1 MTDKTA
7 KGMVIGASIF
17 LLLVGGILYYIF
29 DKQGYD
35 NSGKSNYVKYDIDD
49 YVEVNSLTFDSYT
62 DVYNDIRVSKANI
75 KNIDD
80 DVIKSFIHN
89 EDNIIGYITG
99 YYNEIKQKDSYTS
112 SNSAVSSIKKQINGT
127 VLSVLYRLNFE
138 LDPIYFEDSSRSY
151 LTVLNVDL
159 ATGKNLST
167 DDLLLKYNYTKDYI
181 AEKIYID
188 DILIPSDQIVIDKST
203 NISLTRSDIER
214 RKSEYI
220 DRIESE
226 FDNIIKVYI
235 DNSNLTL
242 VYDKKELNSLFFDT
256 DIDTD
261 IKTRYLK

>member
-1 MTDKTA
+1 MNDKTA
-7 KGMVIGASIF
+7 KRMVIGVSIF

-29 DKQGYD
+29 DRQGYD
-35 NSGKSNYVKYDIDD
+35 NSGKSNYVKYDIND
-49 YVEVNSLTFDSYT
+49 YVEVTSVDFDSYG
-62 DVYNDIRVSKANI
+62 DVYNNTRVSRVSI
-75 KNIDD
+75 KNISNDG
-80 DVIKSFIHN
+80 VKNFLHN
-89 EDNIIGYITG
+89 EDNIVGYITG

-112 SNSAVSSIKKQINGT
+112 SSSAVSSIKKQVNGT
-127 VLSVLYRLNFE
+127 VLSVLYRVDFE

-151 LTVLNVDL
+151 MTVLNVDL
-159 ATGKNLST
+159 ATGKSLST

-181 AEKIYID
+181 ANKIFIE
-188 DILIPSDQIVIDKST
+188 DILVPSDQIVIDKNT

-220 DRIESE
+220 DRIVGE

-235 DNSNLTL
+235 DNNNLTL

-261 IKTRYLK
+261 IKTRYLR